1 VDFAIES
8 RFSTH
13 FVLDVMTENQSAFL
27 AIRHVFADVRGFS
40 FVEGIAWQLFVA
52 GGVG

>member
-13 FVLDVMTENQSAFL
+13 FVLDVMTENQSAFWQS
-27 AIRHVFADVRGFS
+27 ATSFADVRGFS
-40 FVEGIAWQLFVA
+40 FLEGTRGCNSTLAEL
-52 GGVG
+52 G